1 MPINFY
7 AVLGPVI
14 LAIVVIEFIY
24 CLYVKNGFYEFQ
36 DSMSSLGTAIINQ
49 CMNLFVAFLVIV
61 PFTWIYE
68 QASFSHHEANWIT
81 YTLGLIGVDFLFY
94 WFHRMGHSINFLW
107 AAHMPHHSTEELNYA
122 VGLRSSLTQRL
133 ASFLFYWPMLL
144 VGISPALLTEIV
156 ALHLLYQFL
165 GHTRVVPKLPA
176 FIENVFNTPSHH
188 RVHHGLN
195 KQYIN
200 KNYAGMFIVWDKLFG
215 TWEAEV
221 EEVFYGCNRPAH
233 TWDPTLINIQWWA
246 YLWKDCKETP
256 KWIDKIKV
264 WFMPLGWRPP
274 GVTPLPPAKTWTK
287 KNLVKFQTEPLKNSY
302 AYIVMQLFIGMI
314 FMFFVIGD
322 KSPLTAFEKTIMAV
336 NFWVMATVWGGLL
349 ESKKWSI
356 PLEVLRVLSLP
367 FFLFSLS
374 HKYDLQQWF
383 LSSPVLVWT
392 TGISVVY
399 LLIINL
405 RNINI
410 YSNLEKSIE
419 TA

>member
-7 AVLGPVI
+7 AVLGPAI
-14 LAIVVIEFIY
+14 LLIVVIEFIY

-49 CMNLFVAFLVIV
+49 CMNLFVAFLVLI
-61 PFTWIYE
+61 PFTWIY
-68 QASFSHHEANWIT
+68 QKASFSHHEANWMT

-94 WFHRMGHSINFLW
+94 WFHRMGHSINILW

-144 VGISPALLTEIV
+144 VGISPGLLTEIV

-165 GHTRVVPKLPA
+165 GHTRVVPKLPS
-176 FIENVFNTPSHH
+176 FIENIFNTPSHH

-200 KNYAGMFIVWDKLFG
+200 KNYAGMFIIWDKLFG

-221 EEVFYGCNRPAH
+221 EEVFYGCNRPSL
-233 TWDPTLINIQWWA
+233 TWDPTKINIQWWV
-246 YLWKDCKETP
+246 YLWNDAVETP
-256 KWIDKIKV
+256 KVIDKIKV

-274 GVTPLPPAKTWTK
+274 GVSPLEERKQLTK
-287 KNLVKFQTEPLKNSY
+287 ETQVKFQTKAYKSSY
-302 AYIVMQLFIGMI
+302 AYIIIQLLIGMI

-322 KSPLTAFEKTIMAV
+322 KSPLSSLEKTIMAL
-336 NFWVMATVWGGLL
+336 NFWMMATVWGGFL

-356 PLEVLRVLSLP
+356 PLELIRVITLP
-367 FFLFSLS
+367 IFLLNIAS
-374 HKYDLQQWF
+374 KYDLQLWF
-383 LSSPVLVWT
+383 LSTPFLIGVGIICSFYVLVIKFNNT
-392 TGISVVY
+392 SENRS
-399 LLIINL
+399 LA
-405 RNINI
+405 
-410 YSNLEKSIE
+410 
-419 TA
+419 TAF